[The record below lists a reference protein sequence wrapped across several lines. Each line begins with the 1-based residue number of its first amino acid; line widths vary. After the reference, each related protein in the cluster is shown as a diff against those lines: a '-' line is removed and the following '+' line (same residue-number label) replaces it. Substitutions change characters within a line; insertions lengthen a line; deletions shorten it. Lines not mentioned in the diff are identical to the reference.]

1 MIFEQTFKNI
11 DDILHKDAGC
21 GSELDYVEQTSWIL
35 FLKYLDDLEKD
46 RATAAELTGKTYTP
60 IIDKDYQWTVWAMP
74 LRPTQGA
81 HAKSKMVNGEF
92 VELDHHKAL
101 TGDDLTDFVNNK
113 LFPYLKKFKQNAES
127 ADTIEYKIGEIFS
140 ELKNRIQSGYN
151 LREVI
156 NRIDELRFRTHAE
169 KHEMSHLYEDK
180 IKNMGNAGRNGGEYY
195 TPRPLI
201 TTIVKV
207 VAPEIGDK
215 IYDGAVGSA
224 GFLCEAFSYLK
235 NRPSAGPGKGLST
248 KETEILQKRSFYGK
262 EKKSLA
268 YIIGI
273 MNMIFHGVE
282 APNIIHTNTL
292 AENLAD
298 IQEKDRYDVVLANPP
313 FGGKERAE
321 VQQNFPIKTGETAS
335 LFLQHFM
342 KILKAG
348 GKAGVVIKNT
358 FLSNTDN
365 ATVAIRK
372 TLLESCNLHT
382 VLDLPGGTFTG
393 AGVKTVVLFFEKG
406 KPTQNVW
413 FYQLN
418 LDRNLGKTNPLN
430 ENDLA
435 EFVELFEQ
443 RRNATVGPETANS
456 WNIDGRKVAELAE
469 ADLNVK
475 NPNKKEVVQLRSPL
489 EILEEIK
496 ALDEESTEILLS
508 IKELL

>member
-1 MIFEQTFKNI
+1 MFEQTFKNI

-21 GSELDYVEQTSWIL
+21 GSELDYVEQTSWVL
-35 FLKYLDDLEKD
+35 FLKYLDDLEEDKKN
-46 RATAAELTGKTYTP
+46 AALLTGKDYQP
-60 IIDKDYQWTVWAMP
+60 IIAPEYKWNTWAAPKDKD
-74 LRPTQGA
+74 G
-81 HAKSKMVNGEF
+81 KI
-92 VELDHHKAL
+92 DHHTAL
-101 TGDDLTDFVNNK
+101 TGDDLADFVNNQ
-113 LFPYLKKFKQNAES
+113 LFNYLKKFKASAES

-201 TTIVKV
+201 KTIVKV
-207 VAPEIGDK
+207 VNPQIGEK
-215 IYDGAVGSA
+215 VYDGAVGSA
-224 GFLCEAFSYLK
+224 GFLCETFDYMRSSK
-235 NRPSAGPGKGLST
+235 NLST
-248 KETEILQKRSFYGK
+248 TDIETLQRNTFYGK

-273 MNMIFHGVE
+273 MNMILHGVE
-282 APNIIHTNTL
+282 APNIVHTNTL
-292 AENLAD
+292 TENLAD
-298 IQEKDRYDVVLANPP
+298 IQDKDRFDVVLANPP

-335 LFLQHFM
+335 LFMQHFVKM
-342 KILKAG
+342 MKAG
-348 GKAGVVIKNT
+348 GRAGVVIKNT

-365 ATVAIRK
+365 ASVSLRK
-372 TLLESCNLHT
+372 LLLENCNLHT

-406 KPTQNVW
+406 MKTEKVW

-430 ENDLA
+430 EKDLA
-435 EFVELFEQ
+435 DFVSLSVSK
-443 RRNATVGPETANS
+443 ADSDNS
-456 WNIDGRKVAELAE
+456 WSIKVA
-469 ADLNVK
+469 DLDPNTFDLSAK
-475 NPNKKEVVQLRSPL
+475 NPNKKEEVALRAPRA
-489 EILEEIK
+489 ILEEMK
-496 ALDEESTEILLS
+496 KLDAETTTILNS
-508 IKELL
+508 ILELL

>member
-1 MIFEQTFKNI
+1 MFEQTFKNI

-46 RATAAELTGKTYTP
+46 KKTAAELSGKKYNN
-60 IIDKDYQWTVWAMP
+60 IIAPEFQWNKWAAPKDKD
-74 LRPTQGA
+74 G
-81 HAKSKMVNGEF
+81 K
-92 VELDHHKAL
+92 LDHHSAL
-101 TGDDLTDFVNNK
+101 TGDDLADFVNIK
-113 LFPYLKKFKQNAES
+113 LFPYFKQYKKDAES

-156 NRIDELRFRTHAE
+156 NLIDELRFRTHAE

-201 TTIVKV
+201 RTIIKV
-207 VAPEIGDK
+207 LDPKIGET
-215 IYDGAVGSA
+215 IYDGASGSA
-224 GFLCEAFSYLK
+224 GFLCEAFDYLMNSK
-235 NRPSAGPGKGLST
+235 KLST
-248 KETEILQKRSFYGK
+248 SDINTLQKKTFYGK

-268 YIIGI
+268 YIIGT
-273 MNMIFHGVE
+273 MNMILHGVE

-292 AENLAD
+292 AENIAD
-298 IQEKDRYDVVLANPP
+298 IQEKDRYDIILANPP

-335 LFLQHFM
+335 LFMQHFV
-342 KILKAG
+342 KILRAG

-365 ATVAIRK
+365 ASVSLRK
-372 TLLESCNLHT
+372 LLLESCNLHT

-406 KPTQNVW
+406 TSTKKVW

-430 ENDLA
+430 EKDLEDFVNLQKTKA
-435 EFVELFEQ
+435 ESE
-443 RRNATVGPETANS
+443 NS
-456 WNIDGRKVAELAE
+456 WSINIKDVDQTTF
-469 ADLNVK
+469 DLSAK
-475 NPNKKEVVQLRSPL
+475 NPNKKEEATLRKP
-489 EILEEIK
+489 EDILEEMK
-496 ALDEESTEILLS
+496 ALDDESKDILNS
-508 IKELL
+508 ILELL